1 MLVGAVKAEGTE
13 VIRSAHRED
22 LRALQIVFLVVIHF
36 PHGAEKS
43 RAIGILIADTVVV
56 IVFRPFLFVAV
67 LTHAVGIHEVNG

>member
-1 MLVGAVKAEGTE
+1 M
-13 VIRSAHRED
+13 
-22 LRALQIVFLVVIHF
+22 FLVVIHF

-43 RAIGILIADTVVV
+43 SALGILIADAVVV